1 MRILITRIY
10 KTSDIPDTTKKLSNK
25 SLLQRLNLPPGG
37 ETVNLS
43 NAAML
48 VYRIKI
54 ACVIFPSFAFFI
66 KLIARYFSP
75 LAWCFLNPDRSQPWM
90 KDSNFTLKFAS
101 HFNELFNLTI
111 TTSVFTEE
119 RWRPIEHNLQ
129 CWKKTP
135 LSATTQGPGGHTIIS
150 WSDAIDLRYT
160 RQPKVHKIFSIME
173 QLLGNWESGLNPLW
187 NW

>member
-1 MRILITRIY
+1 MRILITQIY
-10 KTSDIPDTTKKLSNK
+10 KASDIPDDTTKNLSNK

-75 LAWCFLNPDRSQPWM
+75 LA
-90 KDSNFTLKFAS
+90 
-101 HFNELFNLTI
+101 
-111 TTSVFTEE
+111 
-119 RWRPIEHNLQ
+119 
-129 CWKKTP
+129 
-135 LSATTQGPGGHTIIS
+135 
-150 WSDAIDLRYT
+150 
-160 RQPKVHKIFSIME
+160 
-173 QLLGNWESGLNPLW
+173 
-187 NW
+187 